1 MNFLIPQFLWALL
14 LLIIPLIIHLFNFR
28 RYKKVVFSNV
38 SMLKE
43 IETQSRKTK
52 QLKKWLILLSRL
64 MALSS
69 LILAF
74 ALPYFPNQS
83 SLFSRKLVSIYIDNS
98 QSMLAE
104 GENGQLFE
112 NGKNKARQ
120 IIRNLPKNS
129 EIQIIKNSLSFSSN
143 KTYAATNALRLIDEM
158 DVDHRPNNLNGV
170 VKKIESKYKSD
181 SYGHNYSFL
190 ISDFQQQKGVFD
202 FSFG

>member
-83 SLFSRKLVSIYIDNS
+83 GLFSRKLVSIYIDNS

-112 NGKNKARQ
+112 DAKNKARQ
-120 IIRNLPKNS
+120 II
-129 EIQIIKNSLSFSSN
+129 
-143 KTYAATNALRLIDEM
+143 
-158 DVDHRPNNLNGV
+158 
-170 VKKIESKYKSD
+170 
-181 SYGHNYSFL
+181 
-190 ISDFQQQKGVFD
+190 
-202 FSFG
+202 

>member
-83 SLFSRKLVSIYIDNS
+83 GLFSRKLVSIYIDNS

-112 NGKNKARQ
+112 NAKNKARQ

-129 EIQIIKNSLSFSSN
+129 EIQIINNSLSFSSN
-143 KTYAATNALRLIDEM
+143 KTYTATNALRLIDEM
-158 DVDHRPNNLNGV
+158 DVDHRPNDLNGV
-170 VKKIESKYKSD
+170 SKKDRI
-181 SYGHNYSFL
+181 
-190 ISDFQQQKGVFD
+190 QV
-202 FSFG
+202 